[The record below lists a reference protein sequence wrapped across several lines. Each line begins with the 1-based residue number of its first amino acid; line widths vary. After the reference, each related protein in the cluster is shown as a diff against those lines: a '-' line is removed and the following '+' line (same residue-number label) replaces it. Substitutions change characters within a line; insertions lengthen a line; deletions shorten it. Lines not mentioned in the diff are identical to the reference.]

1 MVKITKN
8 KMGQELYV
16 IAEIGVN
23 HGGNINLAKKL
34 IDLAKKGGAH
44 AAKFQSYKAHKIAA
58 KDSPAYWDTSKEP
71 TESQFEL
78 FKKFD
83 AFESEDYVELANYCN
98 KVGLDF
104 LSTPFDI
111 EAVDFLNPLQ
121 KLVKV
126 ASADITNFPLLRKV
140 ATTNKPIILSTGC
153 STIKEIRN
161 AVSELTNYGAT
172 EIVLLHCI
180 LNYPTSD
187 ENANLGM
194 ISSLQQEFP
203 NCHIGY
209 SDHTIPSDE
218 MTVLC
223 ASYLLGA
230 RVIEKHFT
238 YDKTVQG
245 NDHYHSMDW
254 KDLQNFINR
263 ASALNSIIGLNKKE
277 PLSSETN
284 SIKYARRSLY
294 YTRDIPAGHK
304 ILENDLVALRPGT
317 GTSPMLIDIYINK
330 VLTKSVSNNQQ
341 LMPKDFEPQ

>member
-1 MVKITKN
+1 MIIKN
-8 KMGQELYV
+8 KLGEDLYV

-23 HGGNINLAKKL
+23 HGGDMKLAKEL
-34 IDLAKKGGAH
+34 IKLAKKGGAH
-44 AAKFQSYKAHKIAA
+44 AAKFQSYKAHMITA

-83 AFESEDYVELANYCN
+83 SFGPDDYLELAKYCES
-98 KVGLDF
+98 LEIDF
-104 LSTPFDI
+104 LSTPFDLD
-111 EAVDFLNPLQ
+111 AVDFLNPLQ
-121 KLVKV
+121 KWVKV

-140 ATTNKPIILSTGC
+140 AATNKPIILSTGC

-161 AVSELTNYGAT
+161 AVAELSNYGAT

-180 LNYPTSD
+180 LNYPTKD
-187 ENANLGM
+187 ENVNLGM
-194 ISSLQQEFP
+194 IASLQQEFP

-209 SDHTIPSDE
+209 SDHTPPSDE

-223 ASYLLGA
+223 ASYILGA

-238 YDKTVQG
+238 HDKSLQG

-254 KDLQNFINR
+254 KDLQNFIQRVNE
-263 ASALNSIIGLNKKE
+263 LKSILGSNIKK
-277 PLSSETN
+277 PLLSEMN

-294 YTRDIPAGHK
+294 YSCDLPSGHK
-304 ILENDLVALRPGT
+304 VSLNDLVALRPGT
-317 GTSPMLIDIYINK
+317 GTSPVLIDNYIGK
-330 VLTKSVSNNQQ
+330 VLSRSVTGNQQ
-341 LMPKDFEPQ
+341 LMSEDFE

>member
-1 MVKITKN
+1 MITKN
-8 KMGQELYV
+8 KLGQDLYV

-23 HGGNINLAKKL
+23 NGGDMSLAKQL
-34 IDLAKKGGAH
+34 ISLAKKGGAH

-58 KDSPAYWDTSKEP
+58 KESPAYWDTSQEP

-83 AFESEDYVELANYCN
+83 AFGPEDYVELAAYCN
-98 KVGLDF
+98 KVGIDF
-104 LSTPFDI
+104 LSTPFDL
-111 EAVDFLNPLQ
+111 EAVDFLDPLQ
-121 KLVKV
+121 KLIKV

-140 ATTNKPIILSTGC
+140 AATKKPIILSTGC
-153 STIKEIRN
+153 STIQEIRT

-194 ISSLQQEFP
+194 ITSLKHEFP

-223 ASYLLGA
+223 SSYILGA

-238 YDKTVQG
+238 HDKTLKG

-254 KDLQNFINR
+254 KDLKNFISR
-263 ASALNSIIGLNKKE
+263 SSTLNSIIGSKKKE
-277 PLSSETN
+277 PLYSEMN
-284 SIKYARRSLY
+284 SIKFARRSLY
-294 YTRDIPAGHK
+294 YSDDLKKGH
-304 ILENDLVALRPGT
+304 ILKADDFIALRPGQGISPVMIDNLT
-317 GTSPMLIDIYINK
+317 GKTLAHAVFEN
-330 VLTKSVSNNQQ
+330 TAVS
-341 LMPKDFEPQ
+341 MKDLEE

>member
-1 MVKITKN
+1 MTTKTSIG
-8 KMGQELYV
+8 KELYV

-23 HGGNINLAKKL
+23 HGGNIKLAKEL

-83 AFESEDYVELANYCN
+83 SFGPKDYEELAAYC
-98 KVGLDF
+98 KEVDIDF
-104 LSTPFDI
+104 LSTPFDL

-121 KLVKV
+121 KLIKV

-140 ATTNKPIILSTGC
+140 AASRKPIILSTGC
-153 STIKEIRN
+153 STIQEIRS
-161 AVSELTNYGAT
+161 AVSELTKYGAT
-172 EIVLLHCI
+172 DIVLLHCI

-194 ISSLQQEFP
+194 ITSLQQEFP

-223 ASYLLGA
+223 ASYMLGA

-238 YDKTVQG
+238 HDKTLQG

-254 KDLQNFINR
+254 KDLQNFIQR
-263 ASALNSIIGLNKKE
+263 ASKLDSIIGLNRKE
-277 PLSSETN
+277 PLSSEMN

-294 YTRDIPAGHK
+294 YTRDLQAGHK
-304 ILENDLVALRPGT
+304 VLENDLVALRPGT
-317 GTSPMLIDIYINK
+317 GTSPVLIDSYINK
-330 VLTKSVSNNQQ
+330 VLAKSVSSNQQ
-341 LMPKDFEPQ
+341 LMPKDFEQ

>member
-1 MVKITKN
+1 
-8 KMGQELYV
+8 MGTISKRKLGEDLYV

-23 HGGNINLAKKL
+23 HGGDIQLAKKL

-58 KDSPAYWDTSKEP
+58 KDSPAYWDISKEP
-71 TESQFEL
+71 TKSQFEL

-83 AFESEDYVELANYCN
+83 SFGPNDYLELATYCK
-98 KVGLDF
+98 KVEIDF
-104 LSTPFDI
+104 LSTPFDL

-140 ATTNKPIILSTGC
+140 ASTNKPIILSTGC
-153 STIKEIRN
+153 STIKEIRS
-161 AVSELTNYGAT
+161 AVSELRNFGAK

-194 ISSLQQEFP
+194 IASLKQEFP
-203 NCHIGY
+203 SCHIGY
-209 SDHTIPSDE
+209 SDHTVPSDE

-223 ASYLLGA
+223 ASYILGA

-238 YDKTVQG
+238 YDKTLQG

-263 ASALNSIIGLNKKE
+263 VAALNTILGSNKKA
-277 PLSSETN
+277 PLPSEMN

-294 YTRDIPAGHK
+294 YASDLPAGHK
-304 ILENDLVALRPGT
+304 VSVNDLVSLRPGT
-317 GTSPMLIDIYINK
+317 GISPTLIDTYINK
-330 VLTKSVSNNQQ
+330 ILVRSVLNNQK
-341 LMPKDFEPQ
+341 LTPKDFE

>member
-1 MVKITKN
+1 MTTKTN
-8 KMGQELYV
+8 IGQELYV

-23 HGGNINLAKKL
+23 HGGSIKLAKEL

-83 AFESEDYVELANYCN
+83 SFGPKDYEELAAYC
-98 KVGLDF
+98 KEVGIDF
-104 LSTPFDI
+104 LSTPFDL

-121 KLVKV
+121 RLIKV

-140 ATTNKPIILSTGC
+140 AASRKPIILSTGC
-153 STIKEIRN
+153 STIEEIRS

-172 EIVLLHCI
+172 DIVLLHCI

-194 ISSLQQEFP
+194 ITSLQQEFP

-223 ASYLLGA
+223 SSYMLGA

-238 YDKTVQG
+238 HDKMLQG

-254 KDLQNFINR
+254 KDLQNFIQR
-263 ASALNSIIGLNKKE
+263 ASNLNLIIGLNRKE
-277 PLSSETN
+277 PLSSEMN

-294 YTRDIPAGHK
+294 YSNDFKKGH
-304 ILENDLVALRPGT
+304 ILNVDDFIALRPGQGISPVMIDNIT
-317 GTSPMLIDIYINK
+317 GKTLAHDVFEN
-330 VLTKSVSNNQQ
+330 TAVS
-341 LMPKDFEPQ
+341 MKDLAK

>member
-1 MVKITKN
+1 MTTKTSL
-8 KMGQELYV
+8 GEELYV

-23 HGGNINLAKKL
+23 HGGNIALAKDL

-83 AFESEDYVELANYCN
+83 SFGPSDYEELAAHCN
-98 KVGLDF
+98 KVGIDF
-104 LSTPFDI
+104 LSTPFDL

-121 KLVKV
+121 RLIKV

-140 ATTNKPIILSTGC
+140 AASKKPIILSTGC
-153 STIKEIRN
+153 STIQEIRG
-161 AVSELTNYGAT
+161 AVTELKNYGAT
-172 EIVLLHCI
+172 DIVLLHCI
-180 LNYPTSD
+180 LNYPTND

-194 ISSLQQEFP
+194 ITSLQKEFP

-223 ASYLLGA
+223 TSYLLGA

-238 YDKTVQG
+238 HDKTLQG

-254 KDLQNFINR
+254 KDLKNFIDR
-263 ASALNSIIGLNKKE
+263 CISLDSIIGLKKKQ
-277 PLSSETN
+277 PLASELN

-294 YTRDIPAGHK
+294 YNSDLKKG
-304 ILENDLVALRPGT
+304 LVLSENDIIALRPGT
-317 GTSPMLIDIYINK
+317 GISPVEYDRILGKKLIKNVTRNEPIR
-330 VLTKSVSNNQQ
+330 LS
-341 LMPKDFEPQ
+341 DFEKD

>member
-1 MVKITKN
+1 MVMITKTSI
-8 KMGQELYV
+8 GQELYV

-23 HGGNINLAKKL
+23 HGGDIKLAKEL

-71 TESQFEL
+71 TQSQFEL

-83 AFESEDYVELANYCN
+83 SFGPKDYEELAAYC
-98 KVGLDF
+98 KEVGIDF
-104 LSTPFDI
+104 LSTPFDL

-121 KLVKV
+121 RLIKV

-140 ATTNKPIILSTGC
+140 AASKKPIILSTGC
-153 STIKEIRN
+153 STIQEITS

-194 ISSLQQEFP
+194 ITSLQQEFP
-203 NCHIGY
+203 GCHIGY

-223 ASYLLGA
+223 ASYVLGA

-238 YDKTVQG
+238 HDKTLQG

-263 ASALNSIIGLNKKE
+263 VFTLNSIIGLNRKE
-277 PLSSETN
+277 PLSSEMN

-294 YTRDIPAGHK
+294 YTRDLLAGH
-304 ILENDLVALRPGT
+304 EVSESDLAALRPGT
-317 GTSPMLIDIYINK
+317 GTSPVLIDNYIK
-330 VLTKSVSNNQQ
+330 KILTSSVSNNQQ
-341 LMPKDFEPQ
+341 LMPEDFE

>member
-1 MVKITKN
+1 MTTKTSI
-8 KMGQELYV
+8 GQELYI

-23 HGGNINLAKKL
+23 HGGNIKLAKEL

-83 AFESEDYVELANYCN
+83 SFGPKDYEELAAYCEE
-98 KVGLDF
+98 VGIDF
-104 LSTPFDI
+104 LSTPFDL

-121 KLVKV
+121 KLIKV

-140 ATTNKPIILSTGC
+140 AASRKPIILSTGC
-153 STIKEIRN
+153 STIQEIRS
-161 AVSELTNYGAT
+161 AVSELTKYGAT
-172 EIVLLHCI
+172 DIVLLHCI

-194 ISSLQQEFP
+194 ITSLQQEFP

-223 ASYLLGA
+223 ASYMLGA

-238 YDKTVQG
+238 HDKTLQG

-254 KDLQNFINR
+254 KDLQNFIQR
-263 ASALNSIIGLNKKE
+263 ATILNSIIGLNKKQ
-277 PLSSETN
+277 PLSSEVN

-294 YTRDIPAGHK
+294 YTRDLPAGHR
-304 ILENDLVALRPGT
+304 ISENDLVALRPGT
-317 GTSPMLIDIYINK
+317 GTSPILIDRYINN
-330 VLTKSVSNNQQ
+330 VLTLSVSSNQP
-341 LMPKDFEPQ
+341 LMPEDFE

>member
-1 MVKITKN
+1 MTTKN
-8 KMGQELYV
+8 SIGQELFV

-23 HGGNINLAKKL
+23 HGGDINLAKEL

-58 KDSPAYWDTSKEP
+58 IDSPAYWDTSKEP

-83 AFESEDYVELANYCN
+83 SFGPEEYEELAAYCK
-98 KVGLDF
+98 KVGIEF
-104 LSTPFDI
+104 LSTPFDL

-121 KLVKV
+121 RLVKV

-140 ATTNKPIILSTGC
+140 AAARKPTILSTGC
-153 STIKEIRN
+153 STIQEIRS

-172 EIVLLHCI
+172 QIVLLHCI

-194 ISSLQQEFP
+194 ITSLQQEFP
-203 NCHIGY
+203 KCHIGY
-209 SDHTIPSDE
+209 SDHTVPNDE

-223 ASYLLGA
+223 ASYMLGA

-238 YDKTVQG
+238 HDKTLQG

-254 KDLQNFINR
+254 KDLQNFIDR
-263 ASALNSIIGLNKKE
+263 VSTLNSIIGLKRKE
-277 PLSSETN
+277 PLSSEMN
-284 SIKYARRSLY
+284 SIKFARRSLY
-294 YTRDIPAGHK
+294 YTRDLPAGHK
-304 ILENDLVALRPGT
+304 VLENDLVALRPGT
-317 GTSPMLIDIYINK
+317 GTSPVLIDSFINK
-330 VLTKSVSNNQQ
+330 VLTASVSKNQQ
-341 LMPKDFEPQ
+341 LMSEDFEQ

>member
-1 MVKITKN
+1 MVMITKSSI
-8 KMGQELYV
+8 GQELYV

-23 HGGNINLAKKL
+23 HGGDIKLAKEL

-83 AFESEDYVELANYCN
+83 SFGPKDYEELAAYC
-98 KVGLDF
+98 KEVGIDF
-104 LSTPFDI
+104 LSTPFDL

-121 KLVKV
+121 RLIKV

-140 ATTNKPIILSTGC
+140 AASKKPIILSTGC
-153 STIKEIRN
+153 STIQEIRS
-161 AVSELTNYGAT
+161 AVSELTNHGAT

-194 ISSLQQEFP
+194 ITSLQQEFP

-223 ASYLLGA
+223 ASYILGA

-238 YDKTVQG
+238 HDKSLQG

-254 KDLQNFINR
+254 EDLQNFIRR
-263 ASALNSIIGLNKKE
+263 ANALNSILGYHPNSFFILV
-277 PLSSETN
+277 LS
-284 SIKYARRSLY
+284 IA
-294 YTRDIPAGHK
+294 
-304 ILENDLVALRPGT
+304 
-317 GTSPMLIDIYINK
+317 
-330 VLTKSVSNNQQ
+330 
-341 LMPKDFEPQ
+341 